1 MYTAI
6 LSKIKKIVLLDIF
19 FTNFVQDLSIFIFFS
34 LPFSSSAINFHHQR
48 ISLLACISS
57 LVLQEARN
65 KKKKGSHQK
74 PQEKRKKISR
84 PAPCSSFL
92 CEASFLSSIKNSKV
106 LHGWI
111 FPNDELKGYV
121 SAYWYLSSVYVSRV
135 INKAICICAF
145 KSCSKQK

>member
-19 FTNFVQDLSIFIFFS
+19 FTNFVQDLSIFFFFFS
-34 LPFSSSAINFHHQR
+34 SFLFFCNFHHQR
-48 ISLLACISS
+48 ISLLACISL

-84 PAPCSSFL
+84 PEPCSSFL